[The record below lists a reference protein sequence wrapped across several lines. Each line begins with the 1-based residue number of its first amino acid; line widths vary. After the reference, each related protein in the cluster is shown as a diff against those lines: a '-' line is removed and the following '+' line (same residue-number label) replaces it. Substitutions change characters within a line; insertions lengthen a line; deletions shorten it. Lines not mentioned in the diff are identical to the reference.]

1 MNPVNLIYR
10 NQLQTMREDALHATT
25 RQFQQLQLS
34 IQQRVRLECE
44 LHKNLTLAQQTILNK
59 DNEITALQ
67 QRLHQQQFMENTDA
81 KANEVKRMTSKN
93 EQLRNAQ
100 YHVSMKKLSE
110 ETKTLKEKLAKQ
122 KAFGEMA
129 ESRMALEMKS
139 FRNRIDQ
146 SQKTIRN
153 LKQLRETEQQK
164 FQQEMDKVKSKIL
177 DMKKET
183 KATLLQTSQAT
194 QEATKACDDRD
205 ALMKQLSH
213 KNALLKESRNL
224 LAQQKQYNAALQE
237 EMKKIVIRNERDIE
251 HQARTFQ
258 ETLLTQYHE
267 RNDQAQLLQRVKDLA
282 ERKMSFIAAVADNIG
297 ETKQ

>member
-1 MNPVNLIYR
+1 
-10 NQLQTMREDALHATT
+10 
-25 RQFQQLQLS
+25 
-34 IQQRVRLECE
+34 
-44 LHKNLTLAQQTILNK
+44 
-59 DNEITALQ
+59 
-67 QRLHQQQFMENTDA
+67 
-81 KANEVKRMTSKN
+81 
-93 EQLRNAQ
+93 
-100 YHVSMKKLSE
+100 MKKLSE

-122 KAFGEMA
+122 KAFGEMT
-129 ESRMALEMKS
+129 ETRMALEMKS
-139 FRNRIDQ
+139 VRNRIDQ

-164 FQQEMDKVKSKIL
+164 FQQGMEKVKEKML
-177 DMKKET
+177 VMKKET

-213 KNALLKESRNL
+213 KNALLKESRNM

-237 EMKKIVIRNERDIE
+237 EMKKIVLRNEKDIE
-251 HQARTFQ
+251 NQARTFQ